1 VQKCRNILVSAVAIT
16 LAVTSA
22 LAQQQKPATKPS
34 IDPPTPA
41 LQKLNPAQEAAAKK
55 KQPISPAKLTPQQ
68 KFVVDTVKM
77 AVALPQPDPQ
87 DRLRVLSSA
96 AFVVSPIDKRL
107 AKNLWREGVR
117 IESELIRVGQK
128 PAVSVLATG
137 EADCVS
143 AVSFVENLPAQS
155 ALEAEQS
162 LIGAVTSCPKQ
173 TLDPVSRKLDAALDK
188 GIVPSRALMA
198 VIEAQGAKTPWSQS
212 HFEKMFNSL
221 PDADQYAAEAEN
233 FAAMYA
239 RMAPEVSRDAAGKS
253 GLQMLVWLGKL
264 KDSPVRTLAIRIT
277 TGSMQ
282 EVLGHKGFEEALQRD
297 VVASSTVQT
306 AGEDREIQ
314 RPQEETV
321 SVLEAMSN
329 NGADQSENLR
339 KLPPSQRA
347 RQAAANGFAA
357 GTSGRKDQASKY
369 FDMAFAAADE
379 AWDAR
384 TPQVDA
390 ASLVQEV
397 GEAAAQINSM
407 NALVKAQG
415 MRDPSAQAIAMLAVA
430 RVVASNGITR

>member
-1 VQKCRNILVSAVAIT
+1 MRKFRNILVSAAIAT
-16 LAVTSA
+16 LALTSV
-22 LAQQQKPATKPS
+22 LAQQKPGSKPV

-41 LQKLNPAQEAAAKK
+41 LQRPSPAQEAAAAKK
-55 KQPISPAKLTPQQ
+55 RQARSPAKLTPQQ
-68 KFVVDTVKM
+68 KFVMDTVKM

-96 AFVVSPIDKRL
+96 AFVVSPIDKRM
-107 AKNLWREGVR
+107 AKSLWREGVR

-137 EADCVS
+137 EADCSS

-162 LIGAVTSCPKQ
+162 LIGAVTSCPKR
-173 TLDPVSRKLDAALDK
+173 TLDPVSLKLDAALDK

-198 VIEAQGAKTPWSQS
+198 VVEARGAKTPWSQQ

-221 PDADQYAAEAEN
+221 PDAQQYAPEAEN

-239 RMAPEVSRDAAGKS
+239 RMAPEVSKDAASKS

-282 EVLGHKGFEEALQRD
+282 EALGQKGFEEALQRD

-306 AGEDREIQ
+306 AGEDREIE
-314 RPQEETV
+314 RPPEETV

-329 NGADQSENLR
+329 SGTDQSDNLR
-339 KLPPSQRA
+339 KLPPTQRA

-357 GTSGRKDQASKY
+357 GTSGRKDQASRY

-397 GEAAAQINSM
+397 GEAAAQVNSM
-407 NALVKAQG
+407 NALVKAQS

-430 RVVASNGITR
+430 RVVASNGIAR

>member
-1 VQKCRNILVSAVAIT
+1 MRKFRKILVAVGTVT
-16 LAVTSA
+16 LSVTA
-22 LAQQQKPATKPS
+22 AMAQQQQQKPAKPTQPAVEPS
-34 IDPPTPA
+34 TPA
-41 LQKLNPAQEAAAKK
+41 LPRSNPAQEK
-55 KQPISPAKLTPQQ
+55 KQQAAPTRLTVQQ

-77 AVALPQPDPQ
+77 AVALPQSDPQ

-96 AFVVSPIDKRL
+96 AFVVSPIDKRM
-107 AKNLWREGVR
+107 ARGLWREGVR

-128 PAVSVLATG
+128 PAVSILADG
-137 EADCVS
+137 QADCT
-143 AVSFVENLPAQS
+143 AALGFVENLPERS

-173 TLDPVSRKLDAALDK
+173 TLDPVSRKLDAAMDK
-188 GIVPSRALMA
+188 GVVPSRALMA
-198 VIEAQGAKTPWSQS
+198 VIEAQGAKTPWSQL

-221 PDADQYAAEAEN
+221 PDAEQYAAEAEN

-239 RMAPEVSRDAAGKS
+239 RMAPEVSKDTATKT
-253 GLQMLVWLGKL
+253 GLEMLVWLGTL
-264 KDSPVRTLAIRIT
+264 KDSPMRTLAIRIT

-282 EVLGHKGFEEALQRD
+282 QALGQQRFQEALQRD
-297 VVASSTVQT
+297 VVANSTVQN

-321 SVLEAMSN
+321 SVLEALNN
-329 NGADQSENLR
+329 NGSDQSENLR
-339 KLPPSQRA
+339 KLPATQRA

-357 GTSGRKDQASKY
+357 GTSGRKDQAARY

-384 TPQVDA
+384 TPQVDV

-397 GEAAAQINSM
+397 GEAAAQINSI
-407 NALVKAQG
+407 NALAKAQK
-415 MRDPSAQAIAMLAVA
+415 MRDTSAQAIAMLAVA
-430 RVVASNGITR
+430 RVVASNGISR